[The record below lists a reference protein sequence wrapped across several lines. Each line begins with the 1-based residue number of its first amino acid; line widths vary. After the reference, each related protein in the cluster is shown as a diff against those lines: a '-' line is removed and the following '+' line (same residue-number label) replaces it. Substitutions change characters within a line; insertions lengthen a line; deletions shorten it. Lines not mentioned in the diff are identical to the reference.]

1 MKEYLMSLSEDLTTE
16 PDLTLTLGMDVD
28 ILDGPAV
35 VAIIKCYDRKIA
47 DHVITYS
54 LAHSTHTHFGER
66 ITYYQARK
74 RNLLILWAKAQEQRR
89 EREPF

>member
-1 MKEYLMSLSEDLTTE
+1 MSLSEDLTTE

-47 DHVITYS
+47 DHVISYS
-54 LAHSTHTHFGER
+54 LARSGHDHFGER
-66 ITYYQARK
+66 VTYYQARK
-74 RNLLILWAKAQEQRR
+74 RNLLIKWAEVQKERR
-89 EREPF
+89 ESEPF